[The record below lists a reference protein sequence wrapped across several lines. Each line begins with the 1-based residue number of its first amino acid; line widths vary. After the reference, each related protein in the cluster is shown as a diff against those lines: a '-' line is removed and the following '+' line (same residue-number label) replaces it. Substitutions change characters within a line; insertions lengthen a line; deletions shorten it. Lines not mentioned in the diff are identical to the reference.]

1 MIIVTSRT
9 SSHRVERFRYK
20 THLRM
25 GHTCTYMYMTAIA
38 KHILRMEYLFNHS
51 YVTSLPNSV
60 TNPPWNFNSV
70 SQKKLMERVHL
81 YNNLFLTFYSYHKTV
96 KELSNIV
103 INIIKNSCK
112 KRFFFYFFN
121 VSLLNSNSEL
131 SVFLMTFILIFFK
144 RKGGKRGA
152 YYFCSICHFVILS
165 RTLHT
170 TCVILK

>member
-1 MIIVTSRT
+1 M
-9 SSHRVERFRYK
+9 
-20 THLRM
+20 
-25 GHTCTYMYMTAIA
+25 
-38 KHILRMEYLFNHS
+38 
-51 YVTSLPNSV
+51 
-60 TNPPWNFNSV
+60 
-70 SQKKLMERVHL
+70 HL
-81 YNNLFLTFYSYHKTV
+81 YNNLFLTFYSNHKTV

-170 TCVILK
+170 TCVILKSMFKTLFLNKVIEISCLSYGHFQWFFFFKFASVRCINNIKGRCTCYKNRNCS

>member
-1 MIIVTSRT
+1 
-9 SSHRVERFRYK
+9 
-20 THLRM
+20 M
-25 GHTCTYMYMTAIA
+25 G
-38 KHILRMEYLFNHS
+38 
-51 YVTSLPNSV
+51 
-60 TNPPWNFNSV
+60 
-70 SQKKLMERVHL
+70 RVHL
-81 YNNLFLTFYSYHKTV
+81 YNNLFLTFYSCHKTV

-103 INIIKNSCK
+103 INIIKGSCE

-121 VSLLNSNSEL
+121 VLLLNSNDEL

-170 TCVILK
+170 TCTCVILKYMFKTLFLNKVMEISLLELWPFSMIFYFKFVSVRSINNCKGRCTCYKNRNCS